1 MKSKERGKTLR
12 TRRKELKIDQQ
23 TLAQM
28 ADVSVHTISDIES
41 GKANPTIEVLD
52 KVLRILGLDLFIGVR
67 KVNDDT
73 QNRG

>member
-1 MKSKERGKTLR
+1 MKSKEMGKTLR